1 MVEDNIKELRQ
12 CYDEEATKD
21 YDDGPSRGCCSLMGD
36 MFLLENQLP
45 YPLLM
50 LLMSSSNNHEGLKR
64 SIKIFVDM
72 RGQPRGR
79 LRSVSNGSSKSFRNV
94 EEHRKAGI
102 NFRLIQ
108 EHITYE
114 LCTDF
119 QNDYEV
125 TSYIGFL
132 SSLIDHPDDV
142 KHMRKRGILLNLL
155 GSDEEVAQLLKE
167 MGIDL
172 VPNNAI

>member
-1 MVEDNIKELRQ
+1 MV
-12 CYDEEATKD
+12 
-21 YDDGPSRGCCSLMGD
+21 
-36 MFLLENQLP
+36 
-45 YPLLM
+45 
-50 LLMSSSNNHEGLKR
+50 
-64 SIKIFVDM
+64 
-72 RGQPRGR
+72 GQPRGR
-79 LRSVSNGSSKSFRNV
+79 LRSVSNGSSKSFRSV

-102 NFRLIQ
+102 NFRLSERPSLRDLYFKYLDAASVH

-132 SSLIDHPDDV
+132 SSLIDHADDV